1 MSELLKVRNL
11 NVDFLVKKE
20 QIHVVNDVSFDVQ
33 EGEVLAIIGETGC
46 GKSVTA
52 NAILHL
58 LPENARVSGSLEF
71 EGKNLLDLNEH
82 EYRKLRGTKIM
93 NVAQNPV
100 TSLDPLMKIGPQ
112 VKECVTRRYEPSS
125 LSGGA
130 IKNRV
135 IEILSSLK
143 LKGKNS
149 SYEKYACELS
159 GGMCQRVLIAMG
171 VITHPK
177 LLIIGEPT
185 KAIDWVLR
193 KSVVGMLERLNKEVG
208 CTLLVITHDIPFAEQ
223 IADRVAVF
231 YAGEIVEIGA
241 TQDVLD
247 SPQHPYT
254 QGLINSS
261 PSKGFKIMKGHM
273 PAFTSQF
280 EGCRFFPRCPKATEE
295 CKKTIHLQALSDR
308 QKARCCYVESGEV
321 QHA

>member
-1 MSELLKVRNL
+1 
-11 NVDFLVKKE
+11 
-20 QIHVVNDVSFDVQ
+20 
-33 EGEVLAIIGETGC
+33 
-46 GKSVTA
+46 
-52 NAILHL
+52 
-58 LPENARVSGSLEF
+58 
-71 EGKNLLDLNEH
+71 
-82 EYRKLRGTKIM
+82 
-93 NVAQNPV
+93 
-100 TSLDPLMKIGPQ
+100 
-112 VKECVTRRYEPSS
+112 
-125 LSGGA
+125 
-130 IKNRV
+130 
-135 IEILSSLK
+135 
-143 LKGKNS
+143 
-149 SYEKYACELS
+149 
-159 GGMCQRVLIAMG
+159 MG
-171 VITHPK
+171 VITRPK
-177 LLIIGEPT
+177 LLIVDEPT

-193 KSVVGMLERLNKEVG
+193 KSVAGMLERLNKEVG
-208 CTLLVITHDIPFAEQ
+208 CTLVVITHDIPFAEQ

-321 QHA
+321 QYA